1 MTGGKINRNTQE
13 EIKRIQKKHNTKI
26 QIVSQQHVIHSL
38 IEYNTEHRHDSLNSS
53 SSSSSSL
60 MNQMIRHR
68 VAL

>member
-53 SSSSSSL
+53 SSSL

>member
-26 QIVSQQHVIHSL
+26 QIVSQQHVIYSL

-53 SSSSSSL
+53 SSSSSL